1 MSEEKQAAVED
12 TEAEAKPSAEA
23 TETSDAQGEE
33 SRDYVA
39 DALKEWDST
48 PVSVPEQNV
57 NTQQENVLP
66 TPDVYTELQKIQ
78 MRDLRRDLDGL
89 VSSVRGDLPADVF
102 DDVEVESWLDA
113 QARRN
118 PQLQKAWEN
127 RHESP
132 AKFKSVVKGLQQ
144 EFAKRHRK
152 YLGIDDKATEDKELV
167 AHAVRG
173 GSKPVPADTMP
184 ELGQMDAGE
193 GRAYVK
199 KKFGF
204 DPGW

>member
-12 TEAEAKPSAEA
+12 TESEATPSPEA

-33 SRDYVA
+33 NRDYVA
-39 DALKEWDST
+39 EALKEWEDT
-48 PVSVPEQNV
+48 ANKVTVPEQTV
-57 NTQQENVLP
+57 QQDNVLP
-66 TPDVYTELQKIQ
+66 EPDIHQELQKIQ
-78 MRDLRRDLDGL
+78 MRDLRRDLNDL
-89 VSSVRGDLPADVF
+89 VNTVRGDLPADVF
-102 DDVEVESWLDA
+102 EDVDVESWLDA

-118 PQLQKAWEN
+118 KGVQKAWEN
-127 RHESP
+127 RHDNP
-132 AKFKSVVKGLQQ
+132 KAFQSVVQGLKA
-144 EFAKRHRK
+144 EYAKKNRK
-152 YLGIDDKATEDKELV
+152 FRGIDDKATEDKELV

-173 GSKPVPADTMP
+173 GSKPAPADDMP
-184 ELGQMDAGE
+184 NLGGMNAGE